1 MDYYAIYPKQIRKKN
16 IPVEKDRCFFLMP
29 FSHEYDIVYG
39 TIKKSLNDND
49 IICNRADE
57 ISGSTP
63 IIAKILFEMARSQ
76 FIIVDITDSN
86 PNVYYE
92 LGIAHTLKE
101 ARNVLLIKRKDYKAP
116 FDITHLT
123 YIEYEKNNLILLVSH
138 ILSFLNENK
147 KKNALYD
154 ALKNRGLINSTDD
167 SNEFVELIEDQFPA
181 IVILLSKALAGEGK
195 ELIESD
201 YTILV
206 SSFQLLTNS
215 LSSTNKMEMLSQTLD
230 VFFDAFSLL
239 PENSIVYECI
249 SAFLNDLLLTYK
261 IPNPLV
267 LEYKTRLVL
276 LLAKNHI
283 YMNQALPW
291 IINYFSR
298 SKSTTIDLNRYKIES
313 FLMTTQSN
321 EINDAI
327 INSICNPDCYIR
339 EHMSDIIGE
348 KKLEKAFPLLLV
360 QLEKETNYF
369 TAQSMIEA
377 IKKLN
382 NPAGLTV
389 IESWVNQ
396 HKQDIINT
404 KQLFVLKHAFFAIAA
419 LDKSDNQ
426 NHINEFKKEFGE
438 VLKDYYII

>member
-1 MDYYAIYPKQIRKKN
+1 
-16 IPVEKDRCFFLMP
+16 
-29 FSHEYDIVYG
+29 
-39 TIKKSLNDND
+39 
-49 IICNRADE
+49 
-57 ISGSTP
+57 
-63 IIAKILFEMARSQ
+63 
-76 FIIVDITDSN
+76 
-86 PNVYYE
+86 
-92 LGIAHTLKE
+92 
-101 ARNVLLIKRKDYKAP
+101 
-116 FDITHLT
+116 
-123 YIEYEKNNLILLVSH
+123 
-138 ILSFLNENK
+138 
-147 KKNALYD
+147 
-154 ALKNRGLINSTDD
+154 
-167 SNEFVELIEDQFPA
+167 
-181 IVILLSKALAGEGK
+181 
-195 ELIESD
+195 
-201 YTILV
+201 
-206 SSFQLLTNS
+206 
-215 LSSTNKMEMLSQTLD
+215 
-230 VFFDAFSLL
+230 
-239 PENSIVYECI
+239 
-249 SAFLNDLLLTYK
+249 
-261 IPNPLV
+261 
-267 LEYKTRLVL
+267 
-276 LLAKNHI
+276 
-283 YMNQALPW
+283 
-291 IINYFSR
+291 
-298 SKSTTIDLNRYKIES
+298 
-313 FLMTTQSN
+313 MTTQSN